1 MAWMKT
7 QLKDTQVNSMA
18 ELQAT
23 ITRLWVLRMSDSD
36 YMRSLVESM
45 PRRLQE
51 VIEKAGNATKY

>member
-1 MAWMKT
+1 MKT

-51 VIEKAGNATKY
+51 VIEKAGCITKY